1 MRKKRPLV
9 KNKIN
14 KRYTVISLTV
24 VVLLLLGIISLFS
37 LKGNLSGKADTL
49 PLSIISFTAIPSTI
63 TLGGSS
69 DLDWHSTTTSYC
81 QGTGGLPGETP
92 SLATGSRWTW
102 GPAPNRVG
110 TSTASNP
117 GYRALV
123 RPSTTTTYT
132 LECFDA
138 SGSSV
143 TRTVTVRVQV
153 PQRIGMSITAN
164 GQTISAPSST
174 PLLISAGDPVQ
185 VTWDVRDYGGGSGS
199 VQYCGPYDGTG
210 GTGPGGAN
218 HWQNLPFVYYGTG
231 TFTANPTENTDFSIQ
246 CLANAGGQS
255 RETLS
260 IKILPQI
267 ASFSAIPST
276 ITPGGSSDLDW
287 HSTTTSYCQG
297 TGGLPGE
304 TPSLATG
311 SRWTWGPAPNR
322 VGTSTASNPGYRAL
336 VRPSTTTTY
345 TLECFD
351 ASGRSTSAKATVS
364 VVPSLSISSF
374 TFTKEVYY
382 SSSNKVKGKLSWITQ
397 GASDCTM
404 QGGSYTGTPVPIT
417 ARNVVISAQPGTK
430 YTLSCRSF
438 SGRITSS
445 TVEVKR

>member
-63 TLGGSS
+63 TL
-69 DLDWHSTTTSYC
+69 
-81 QGTGGLPGETP
+81 
-92 SLATGSRWTW
+92 
-102 GPAPNRVG
+102 
-110 TSTASNP
+110 
-117 GYRALV
+117 
-123 RPSTTTTYT
+123 
-132 LECFDA
+132 
-138 SGSSV
+138 
-143 TRTVTVRVQV
+143 
-153 PQRIGMSITAN
+153 
-164 GQTISAPSST
+164 
-174 PLLISAGDPVQ
+174 
-185 VTWDVRDYGGGSGS
+185 
-199 VQYCGPYDGTG
+199 
-210 GTGPGGAN
+210 
-218 HWQNLPFVYYGTG
+218 
-231 TFTANPTENTDFSIQ
+231 
-246 CLANAGGQS
+246 
-255 RETLS
+255 
-260 IKILPQI
+260 
-267 ASFSAIPST
+267 
-276 ITPGGSSDLDW
+276 GGSSDLDW